1 MYQNFIKRI
10 IDLLIAISAF
20 ITLLPIFTIVA
31 ITLLVLNNGKCFFFQ
46 RRPGK
51 NGKVFNIVKFKSMND
66 KKDKNG
72 ELLPDHLRIP
82 KFGHFIRNY
91 SLDEIP
97 QLLNV
102 ISGKMSII
110 GPRPLLVQYL
120 PLYNDIQ
127 KKRHDVKPGITG
139 WAQVNGRNSISW
151 EEKFT
156 LDVWYIENISFI
168 VDLKI
173 FFKTLK
179 KVVIREGV
187 NSSENLTMSTFDG
200 TN

>member
-1 MYQNFIKRI
+1 MYKYFLKRM
-10 IDLLIAISAF
+10 IDLIIAISIF
-20 ITLLPIFTIVA
+20 IIFSPIFIIVA
-31 ITLLVLNNGKCFFFQ
+31 ITLLILNNGKCFFFQ

-51 NGKVFNIVKFKSMND
+51 NGKVFSIIKFKSMND

-72 ELLPDHLRIP
+72 ELLPDHLRVS
-82 KFGHFIRNY
+82 KFGNFIRDY

-102 ISGKMSII
+102 ISGQMSII
-110 GPRPLLVQYL
+110 GPRPLLVSYL
-120 PLYNDIQ
+120 PLYDDIQ

-151 EEKFT
+151 KEKFA
-156 LDVWYIENISFI
+156 LDVWYTENISFA

-173 FFKTLK
+173 FFKTIK
-179 KVVIREGV
+179 KVIVREGV
-187 NSSENLTMSTFDG
+187 NSSENLTMPAFDG